1 MPLSRINAQSLTDG
15 TIVASEIADGTITG
29 TKLATNLDLS
39 DSQTI
44 RFGTDN
50 DASITHDGTNLIIDS
65 NNGTTLYHAGQHF
78 FKNQFGTEDH
88 ARFSSNGAVNLY
100 HDNAEKFRTTSTGI
114 QVFGTISSS
123 VGDLTM
129 SDGNVV
135 FASGHGIDFSATADA
150 SGMSGELLDDYEEGS
165 WTPALT
171 GVSSHSV
178 AVARYVKVGNIVTA
192 HAHVNGVVS
201 GSGTMTCSGL
211 PYASNSATNMQ
222 QSITVGFH
230 SHVFY
235 SSGSMQGVQCRLN
248 PSSSE
253 FQFLR
258 YRHGNNGDGLQASQQ
273 SSTAVTILVGGTYI
287 TD

>member
-29 TKLATNLDLS
+29 SKLATNLDLS
-39 DSQTI
+39 DSQSV

-50 DASITHDGTNLIIDS
+50 DASITHNGTNLIIDS
-65 NNGTTLYHAGQHF
+65 NNGTTLYQSGQHF

-88 ARFSSNGAVNLY
+88 ARFSSNGACNLY

-150 SGMSGELLDDYEEGS
+150 SGMSGELLDDYEEGT
-165 WTPALT
+165 WTPVMTSFNHTTQIGRYIKIGNAVT
-171 GVSSHSV
+171 VHAQIVGTSTRSGASISV
-178 AVARYVKVGNIVTA
+178 G
-192 HAHVNGVVS
+192 
-201 GSGTMTCSGL
+201 GL
-211 PYASNSATNMQ
+211 PFTVNATSNFFQSAIVGGHQNVAYSGFDDISARFDPNSTN
-222 QSITVGFH
+222 IT
-230 SHVFY
+230 
-235 SSGSMQGVQCRLN
+235 
-248 PSSSE
+248 
-253 FQFLR
+253 FLR
-258 YRHGNNGDGLQASQQ
+258 NRQGNTHDGVQASQQ
-273 SSTAVTILVGGTYI
+273 GTSTQIFHVGGTYI
-287 TD
+287 VN